1 MAGYS
6 EKPLQQ
12 KLGITESQS
21 LLFIQAPK
29 EYFLTLGELPH
40 SCKLPHTQADF
51 IHIFVTSKTELET
64 LALDVVKTL
73 AKDGMIWISWPKKT
87 ARSIVTSDI
96 TEQDLRDIFLPLGL
110 VDVKV
115 CAVTEIWSGLKFVW
129 RKS

>member
-29 EYFLTLGELPH
+29 EYFLTLGELPL
-40 SCKLPHTQADF
+40 SRKLPNTQADF

-73 AKDGMIWISWPKKT
+73 AKDGMIWISWPKKS
-87 ARSIVTSDI
+87 ARSIVPSDI